1 MTENKE
7 FGTDIEDMKIEK
19 SIEKN
24 KYKMTEKR
32 IESLK
37 KAREKRKQNLLNK
50 KKENVEI
57 KPEKKLEEESDSE
70 SSVEYV
76 ITKKKKK
83 IIRNIKNP
91 ENEKTY
97 EINFNNCIV

>member
-76 ITKKKKK
+76 ITKKKKN
-83 IIRNIKNP
+83 IIRNVKNP